1 MPLIAFL
8 DILITINSRGS
19 TMGKL
24 KIAIRV
30 VFCPAL
36 ETIPEIMVSDD
47 EKPIEA
53 STKFKT
59 NNP

>member
-1 MPLIAFL
+1 MAFL
-8 DILITINSRGS
+8 DTLITISKRGNII
-19 TMGKL
+19 GKL
-24 KIAIRV
+24 KTAIRV

-36 ETIPEIMVSDD
+36 ETIPEIIVSAD

-53 STKFKT
+53 SIKFKT